1 MVPEHLRFNQQRGV
15 GVHYNLKKLIPRPR
29 KQTGQ
34 GMIEFSIILAVMIG
48 LFVGAFEI
56 MTLFRKRT
64 DLEAGTRLGARQAS
78 ESWVTDGLT
87 DDDFEEQIKAYVYD
101 EMERMGYDKTW
112 MEGAT
117 TGTTDDKVRV
127 FVAAYEFDPTI
138 TTPGN
143 ETLIPS
149 GGKICTYG
157 EYIKVT
163 VEMDWTFAVLPINTL
178 LPGDTIENGTMEQ
191 ELLLRCWRGN

>member
-1 MVPEHLRFNQQRGV
+1 MKFNQQRGV
-15 GVHYNLKKLIPRPR
+15 GVHYNLKRFIPNFRM
-29 KQTGQ
+29 QTGQ
-34 GMIEFSIILAVMIG
+34 GMIEFSMILAVMIG

-87 DDDFEEQIKAYVYD
+87 DESFEAQIKDYVYD
-101 EMERMGYDKTW
+101 EMERMTYDRNW
-112 MEGAT
+112 MEGPT
-117 TGTTDDKVRV
+117 LGTDDDRVRV
-127 FVAAYEFDPTI
+127 LVEAYEFDQSI
-138 TTPGN
+138 TTPGD

-178 LPGDTIENGTMEQ
+178 LPGDTLENGTMSQ